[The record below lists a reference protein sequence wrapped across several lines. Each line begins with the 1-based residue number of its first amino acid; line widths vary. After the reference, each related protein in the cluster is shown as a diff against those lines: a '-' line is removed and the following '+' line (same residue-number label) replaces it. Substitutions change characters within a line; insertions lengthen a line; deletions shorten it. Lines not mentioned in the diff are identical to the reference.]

1 MNPVKCFH
9 WYHGIYLQI
18 VNIWSWLVRMFV
30 WNTGS
35 LHHWIDVTLDPNPMV
50 WKGNSWDTTS
60 NKLGK
65 NKYIISLKS
74 NLENPYSVFPQTPTL
89 LYDSAW
95 FVTSALMPRLGK
107 AVLKNLLLGIIA
119 AEFRI
124 ARDRM
129 KQAPEKEDEFQ
140 VNPWKEHSHTVFPSQ
155 FLFEV
160 FTLLRNS
167 SDKAK
172 KWSVQL

>member
-1 MNPVKCFH
+1 MNPVKCFY

-18 VNIWSWLVRMFV
+18 VNIWSWLVCMFV

-74 NLENPYSVFPQTPTL
+74 NLENPYSVFP
-89 LYDSAW
+89 
-95 FVTSALMPRLGK
+95 FRLQ
-107 AVLKNLLLGIIA
+107 NLLIWLGLV
-119 AEFRI
+119 
-124 ARDRM
+124 RDIRH
-129 KQAPEKEDEFQ
+129 QGWERQYWRTSCLASLRRSFVLPGTAWSRLEKEDFFLG
-140 VNPWKEHSHTVFPSQ
+140 FP
-155 FLFEV
+155 
-160 FTLLRNS
+160 
-167 SDKAK
+167 K
-172 KWSVQL
+172 KGT